1 MMKDNLYGIISKY
14 GYDSLAP
21 VVKLNELAG
30 FEKRKRSLQDPDVE
44 FQLKLVTEEYDEL
57 QEALEAEDP
66 VEVID
71 AIGDIIVVAAGV
83 ASRMGVDPNE
93 LMYRINESN
102 ASKFCNNIEDAHKSV
117 ASYEGDRRYR
127 DVHTKKVGNLYVIY
141 GRKEGS
147 DSLKI
152 LKGIHYQPPI
162 LSDLV

>member
-1 MMKDNLYGIISKY
+1 MKDNLYGIIGKY

-30 FEKRKRSLQDPDVE
+30 FPKRKRSLQDPDVQ
-44 FQLKLVTEEYDEL
+44 FQMGLITEEYLEL
-57 QEALEAEDP
+57 QEALQSGDAVEA
-66 VEVID
+66 ID
-71 AIGDIIVVAAGV
+71 AVGDIIVVTAGL
-83 ASRMGVDPNE
+83 AHRLGVDPNE
-93 LMYRINESN
+93 LMYHINESN

-152 LKGIHYQPPI
+152 LKGIHYQPPT